1 MGKTLSTIAII
12 QARLN
17 SIRFPNKVM
26 QKINGKP
33 LIEILIERV
42 ASAKEVNKIV
52 VATSVNKKNKKLIEF
67 LKRKKISFYQ
77 GSENNVLKRMA
88 SVRALKASTPPTRW
102 PRVSSAL
109 APRCIR
115 HTARPT
121 HTRADHSRRRRRP
134 MTPCLR
140 GCIGT
145 STVSLPSGR
154 LSTAT
159 HGSRTGR

>member
-67 LKRKKISFYQ
+67 LKRKKYPRPVGYRMIFLIP
-77 GSENNVLKRMA
+77 SESM
-88 SVRALKASTPPTRW
+88 W
-102 PRVSSAL
+102 
-109 APRCIR
+109 
-115 HTARPT
+115 
-121 HTRADHSRRRRRP
+121 
-134 MTPCLR
+134 
-140 GCIGT
+140 
-145 STVSLPSGR
+145 
-154 LSTAT
+154 
-159 HGSRTGR
+159 